1 MRLHR
6 CAPTCYG
13 TTHRWCVESCT
24 DWCVIFTLLDAMAKE
39 YEEGTWSGHKGE
51 VHAGRPRF
59 GVERLV
65 PVTFKIA
72 PSTLATI
79 DQLAADSDETR
90 SEAMRQVI
98 DRGLRVPA

>member
-1 MRLHR
+1 MKGDERKKFD
-6 CAPTCYG
+6 AG
-13 TTHRWCVESCT
+13 TACNGAEL
-24 DWCVIFTLLDAMAKE
+24 DDALLDAMAKE
-39 YEEGTWSGHKGE
+39 YEEGTWSGHEGE

-98 DRGLRVPA
+98 DRGLRVPAQ

>member
-1 MRLHR
+1 MKENERKKFD
-6 CAPTCYG
+6 AG
-13 TTHRWCVESCT
+13 TAYNGAGL
-24 DWCVIFTLLDAMAKE
+24 DGALLDAMAKE
-39 YEEGTWSGHKGE
+39 YEEGAWSGHKGE
-51 VHAGRPRF
+51 VHTGRPRF

-98 DRGLRVPA
+98 DRGLRVPS

>member
-1 MRLHR
+1 MKEDERKKFD
-6 CAPTCYG
+6 AG
-13 TTHRWCVESCT
+13 TAYNGAEL
-24 DWCVIFTLLDAMAKE
+24 DGALLDAMAKE

-51 VHAGRPRF
+51 VHTGRPRF

-98 DRGLRVPA
+98 DRGLRVPS

>member
-1 MRLHR
+1 MKENEKKFD
-6 CAPTCYG
+6 AG
-13 TTHRWCVESCT
+13 TAYNGTELNGA
-24 DWCVIFTLLDAMAKE
+24 LLDAMAKE

-51 VHAGRPRF
+51 VHTGRPRF

-98 DRGLRVPA
+98 DRGLRVPS

>member
-1 MRLHR
+1 MKGDERKKFD
-6 CAPTCYG
+6 AG
-13 TTHRWCVESCT
+13 TACNGAEL
-24 DWCVIFTLLDAMAKE
+24 DDALLDAMAKE
-39 YEEGTWSGHKGE
+39 YEEGTWSGHEGD
-51 VHAGRPRF
+51 VHTGRPRF